1 MGSLTDA
8 LTSLQVDTV
17 LSYLVAFGVP
27 ALDAVLPVLPSETA
41 IIALGVAT
49 AAGCSR
55 ISPGPGSRW
64 LPALPWWSPRW
75 WRPAAPAPISVT
87 QAITAPPKPARS

>member
-27 ALDAVLPVLPSETA
+27 ALDAVLPVL
-41 IIALGVAT
+41 
-49 AAGCSR
+49 
-55 ISPGPGSRW
+55 
-64 LPALPWWSPRW
+64 
-75 WRPAAPAPISVT
+75 
-87 QAITAPPKPARS
+87 